1 MNSSRPAIPH
11 PRAHC
16 KSSPQQQKRSPH
28 SPALLKSKRPCI
40 QMYNMSLQPIS
51 KVERATF
58 RESYVGKI
66 PETSCKLPID
76 DDPDALVF
84 SYLVEDYMNWIPLV
98 KDTDDGE
105 DRFRKRYT
113 DEVIKPKYGL
123 SSGSAMRSVP
133 VHIEQELQREWQRTK
148 LAYEMDA
155 PRRRAEA
162 ERVFR
167 TPASVCNL
175 STAYHMFELRALPIA
190 QLVSK
195 LDTALDPKSINLANE
210 QSARELIAR
219 ERADEIEIERKR
231 MADLPNPDANTARGD
246 DGEIGPNGETT
257 ETHDIV
263 YVNEKSGAGKGQRI
277 TMRTWVPKRRI
288 EDDDEKDL
296 ARYYDAWHEIDWEC

>member
-1 MNSSRPAIPH
+1 MPN
-11 PRAHC
+11 PRAQC
-16 KSSPQQQKRSPH
+16 KSSPQPKRSPSLH
-28 SPALLKSKRPCI
+28 SPALLKSKRPC
-40 QMYNMSLQPIS
+40 MDLYGMSLQPL
-51 KVERATF
+51 KNVARPTF
-58 RESYVGKI
+58 RDSYVGKI
-66 PETSCKLPID
+66 PETSCKLPVD

-84 SYLVEDYMNWIPLV
+84 SYRIQDYMDWMPLV

-113 DEVIKPKYGL
+113 DEVIKPKCGL

-133 VHIEQELQREWQRTK
+133 VHIEQELQREWKRTK
-148 LAYEMDA
+148 LAYDMDA
-155 PRRRAEA
+155 SRRRIEA

-175 STAYHMFELRALPIA
+175 STAYYMFDLRGLPIA

-195 LDTALDPKSINLANE
+195 LDTPLDPKSINLGNE
-210 QSARELIAR
+210 QEARELIAR
-219 ERADEIEIERKR
+219 ERADEIEIERER
-231 MADLPNPDANTARGD
+231 LADLSNPKANTARGD

-288 EDDDEKDL
+288 EEDDKKDL
-296 ARYYDAWHEIDWEC
+296 ARYYDPWHEIDWGN